1 MNKKVMIGSIA
12 AILVLA
18 GIYFGYQKT
27 GNNKIGGE
35 GLEITHELGTAKIS
49 PNSQKVVVFDYGTL
63 DTLDELGIPVVGVAK
78 ASLPNYLSKY
88 ESDKYTDVGT
98 LFEPNFEVLAKLA
111 PDLILIS
118 GRQQTQ
124 YDALTVIAPTVYFTI
139 DSKDYLGSFEKNV
152 TQIGKIFGK
161 EKEVNEKLEK
171 IASSIDNV
179 KREVEKNV
187 KNGLILMTNEGKL
200 SAYGSNSRFG
210 IIHNTFGVTAVD
222 ENIDVSTHGQSVGF
236 EYIVE
241 KNPNY
246 IFVID
251 RNAAVGTGAD
261 GSQAF
266 ENDVMRTTTA
276 YKEGNIIFLDPEV
289 WYLSTGGL
297 QSTEKMIAEI
307 TIGIV

>member
-1 MNKKVMIGSIA
+1 MNKKVMIGAIA

-18 GIYFGYQKT
+18 GIYFGYQKVDD
-27 GNNKIGGE
+27 NKISGGS
-35 GLEITHELGTAKIS
+35 LEITHELGIAKIS
-49 PNSQKVVVFDYGTL
+49 PNPQKVVVFDYGTL
-63 DTLDELGIPVVGVAK
+63 DTLDELGIPVAGVAK

-88 ESDKYTDVGT
+88 ENEKYTDIGT

-124 YDALTVIAPTVYFTI
+124 YDALTAIAPTIYFTI
-139 DSKDYLGSFEKNV
+139 DSKDYMGSFEKNV
-152 TQIGKIFGK
+152 TQIGEIFGK
-161 EKEVNEKLEK
+161 EKEVTEKLKK
-171 IASSIDNV
+171 ITSSIDNV
-179 KREVEKNV
+179 KAEVEKNV

-200 SAYGSNSRFG
+200 SAYGGISRFG

-222 ENIDVSTHGQSVGF
+222 ENIEASTHGQSVGF

-251 RNAAVGTGAD
+251 RNAAVGTSVD

-266 ENDVMRTTTA
+266 ENDLMNATTA
-276 YKEGNIIFLDPEV
+276 YKEGNIVFLDPEV

-307 TIGIV
+307 TSGIA

>member
-1 MNKKVMIGSIA
+1 MNKKVMIGTIV
-12 AILVLA
+12 AILVFA
-18 GIYFGYQKT
+18 GIYFGYQKVD
-27 GNNKIGGE
+27 NNKTPRGN
-35 GLEITHELGTAKIS
+35 LEITHELGITKIS
-49 PNSQKVVVFDYGTL
+49 PNPQKVVVFDYGTL

-78 ASLPNYLSKY
+78 ASMPKYLSKY
-88 ESDKYTDVGT
+88 ESDKYTDIGT
-98 LFEPNFEVLAKLA
+98 LFEPNFEVLAKIA

-124 YDALTVIAPTVYFTI
+124 YDALTAIAPTVYFTI
-139 DSKDYLGSFEKNV
+139 DSKDYMGSFEKNV
-152 TQIGKIFGK
+152 SQIGEIFGK
-161 EKEVNEKLEK
+161 EKEVNEKLGK

-179 KREVEKNV
+179 RVEVEKNV

-200 SAYGSNSRFG
+200 SAYGAISRFG
-210 IIHNTFGVTAVD
+210 IIHNTFGVTSVD
-222 ENIDVSTHGQSVGF
+222 ENIEVSTHGQSVGF

-251 RNAAVGTGAD
+251 RNAAVGTSAD

-266 ENDVMRTTTA
+266 ENDLMRTLTV
-276 YKEGNIIFLDPEV
+276 YKEGKIIFLDPEV

-297 QSTEKMIAEI
+297 QSTEKMITEI
-307 TIGIV
+307 TIGIS